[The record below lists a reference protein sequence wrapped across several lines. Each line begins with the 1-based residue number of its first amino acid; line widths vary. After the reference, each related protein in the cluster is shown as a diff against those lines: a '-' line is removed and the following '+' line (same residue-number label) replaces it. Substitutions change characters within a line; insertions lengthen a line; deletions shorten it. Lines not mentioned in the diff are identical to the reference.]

1 MKQHGLVVALAV
13 VLGLGTQTSIGQE
26 IMFLGSEFQ
35 VNSYTSFDQQRPAV
49 AVRPDGSFFI
59 VWQSDGSGGDDTGS
73 LSIQARSFLSDGTTP
88 GDDFQ
93 LNTYTTGDQGHPAAA
108 YFPSAAQFI
117 NIVWQ
122 SGGSTGT
129 DDSGASVQ
137 MRRYRG
143 QFTLPE
149 LQVNTSTTDEEQDPA
164 IAVGPQGHFVVTWS
178 TDIPY
183 PGIFAQR
190 YASDGAAA
198 GGDFR
203 VDSGAEYYQ
212 TGPSV
217 AVGPQGDF
225 VVAWTSSP
233 YDPPPGSASASI
245 LGRRFA
251 SNGDPLGSEFQIN
264 TYTTDGQSGASV
276 AADPVGN
283 FVVVWYSDGSYGTDS
298 SDLSIQARLFA
309 SDGNPAGGEFQ
320 VNTFTTGLQFNPS
333 VAFGPEGDF
342 LVVWRSGLETTPGPD
357 GSKSSIQGRLF
368 HSDGGAATDE
378 FQINSFT
385 VGDQVS
391 PSVAADPV
399 DRFVVVWQSDGS
411 FGTDNFLTSIQGQR
425 LIMPLFADGF
435 ESGGTAVWSS
445 SVP

>member
-1 MKQHGLVVALAV
+1 MKQYGVMVALAV
-13 VLGLGTQTSIGQE
+13 LIGLGSQISIGQE
-26 IMFLGSEFQ
+26 ILFLGSEFQ

-59 VWQSDGSGGDDTGS
+59 VWQSDGSGGDDTVS
-73 LSIQARSFLSDGTTP
+73 LSIQARNFLSDGTTA

-93 LNTYTTGDQGHPAAA
+93 LNTYTTGEQGRPAAA

-122 SGGSTGT
+122 SDGSTGT

-164 IAVGPQGHFVVTWS
+164 IAVGPLGHFVVTWS

-190 YASDGAAA
+190 YASDGTAA
-198 GGDFR
+198 GGEFR

-212 TGPSV
+212 TRPSA

-225 VVAWTSSP
+225 VVAWSSSP
-233 YDPPPGSASASI
+233 YITPPGSAGASV

-276 AADPVGN
+276 AADPIGN
-283 FVVVWYSDGSYGTDS
+283 FVVVWLSDGSYGTDS

-309 SDGNPAGGEFQ
+309 SDGNPVGGEFQ
-320 VNTFTTGLQFNPS
+320 VNTFTTGMQWHPS

-342 LVVWRSGLETTPGPD
+342 LVVWSSGFASTAGPD
-357 GSKSSIQGRLF
+357 GSGSSIQGRLF
-368 HSDGGAATDE
+368 HSDGAAASDE
-378 FQINSFT
+378 FQINSYT
-385 VGDQVS
+385 VGDQGF
-391 PSVAADPV
+391 PSVVADPV
-399 DRFVVVWQSDGS
+399 DRFVVVWQSEGS

-435 ESGGTAVWSS
+435 ETGDSAAWSS